1 MRLAPPTTRRAFS
14 LLEMVLALAIGMMLL
29 LALYVSFN
37 MYIGEAQSG
46 REVVNEAAL
55 ARNILTRIGN
65 DVIGQIGPVDPR
77 VADYSNSG
85 LPSSMASS
93 SPTPIVSYNLG
104 VYGTGN
110 ALVLSNYRV
119 RKAPAN
125 APTDVP
131 DPVITSDVQRT
142 AYWIVASGT
151 DAVGLARAEIRQ
163 ATSPDSDTVDP
174 TALAEQNKYVIAP
187 EVKSILFEYFDGTT
201 WQASWDGT
209 FSPSTDGSSPPQGP
223 PAAIRI
229 TITLKRNLNKG
240 AAPDDANLDG
250 PTYMHVVALPT
261 SNSFPPQSTSP

>member
-1 MRLAPPTTRRAFS
+1 MRLAHRTTRRAFS
-14 LLEMVLALAIGMMLL
+14 LLEMVLALSIGMLLL
-29 LALYVSFN
+29 LALYVAFN
-37 MYIGEAQSG
+37 TYIGEAQSG
-46 REVVNEAAL
+46 REIVNEAAL
-55 ARNILTRIGN
+55 ARNILTRVGN
-65 DVIGQIGPVDPR
+65 DIIGQIGPVDPR

-85 LPSSMASS
+85 LPSSTASS
-93 SPTPIVSYNLG
+93 TPTPIVSYNLG

-110 ALVLSNYRV
+110 TLVLSNYRV
-119 RKAPAN
+119 RKGPA

-142 AYWIVASGT
+142 AYWIVSNGT

-209 FSPSTDGSSPPQGP
+209 FSASTDGSSPPQGP

-229 TITLKRNLNKG
+229 TITLKRNVNSG
-240 AAPDDANLDG
+240 ASPDDANLNG